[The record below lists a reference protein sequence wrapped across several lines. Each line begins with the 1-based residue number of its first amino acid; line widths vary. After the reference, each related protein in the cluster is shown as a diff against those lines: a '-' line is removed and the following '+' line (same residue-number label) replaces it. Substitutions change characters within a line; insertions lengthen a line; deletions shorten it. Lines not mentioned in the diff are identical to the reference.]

1 MHKLL
6 VIIMKKL
13 LFIFSFLCLSAVEG
27 YAQKTLTLKD
37 CLEIG
42 IENNLSLE
50 SKRKEMQ
57 KSKYG
62 VSENRARL
70 LPQIN
75 GFANYNDN
83 IDPPVSVTDGSA
95 YGNPYNI
102 TYTLRNSANA
112 GLQLQ
117 MPLYNQTL
125 YTTVSIAKTMDEI
138 SRLSYEK
145 VREDLILEI
154 CKMYYLGQT
163 TAEQVT
169 LIKANITRLEELK
182 NITVA
187 FHDNGMAMEVDVKR
201 VNINLE
207 NLKVQYDNVLAM
219 QEQQLNLLKYI
230 MDYPAEEQIALVPVN
245 SENITPV
252 ELTGLSENLY
262 ELQLLQSQRVMA
274 EKQKK
279 MIGHGYIPSL
289 NLTANWMFSA
299 YTDKA
304 YRWFHS
310 GPSNHWFRSYGL
322 GLSQRELQEF
332 AGVDMGNIYHDALW
346 HFAERIRRSS
356 YTWYDLPEQTREAW
370 IEESMNDA
378 IAGCANVGA
387 FDEAKNRY
395 LLSRMKDTIR
405 RTVWALTIQVQ
416 KGRFTPSDFEVSF
429 SQADHLEAIR
439 FQLTEEEK
447 MRLRGRI
454 DRVDTCETD
463 DKVYVKII
471 DYKSG
476 NTTFSLLNLYHGL
489 QLQLVV
495 YMNAALELEAKKH
508 PGKRA
513 VPAGMFYYH
522 IEDPM
527 VDGSGTESE
536 EEIRQAVLEELK
548 PNGLVND
555 DPEIYG
561 AMDTELSGSSAVIPV
576 ALKADGSLK
585 ATSKTAS
592 TEEFETMSDYVKETV
607 TKAGRRILGGDVAAA
622 PYELDGRSGC
632 DYCPYHMVCGF
643 DARIP
648 GFSYR
653 KLEKPDGAEAILA
666 KMRETRSEEKRQ

>member
-1 MHKLL
+1 
-6 VIIMKKL
+6 
-13 LFIFSFLCLSAVEG
+13 
-27 YAQKTLTLKD
+27 
-37 CLEIG
+37 
-42 IENNLSLE
+42 
-50 SKRKEMQ
+50 MQ

-145 VREDLILEI
+145 AREDLILEI

-322 GLSQRELQEF
+322 GVSLR
-332 AGVDMGNIYHDALW
+332 VPI
-346 HFAERIRRSS
+346 
-356 YTWYDLPEQTREAW
+356 
-370 IEESMNDA
+370 
-378 IAGCANVGA
+378 
-387 FDEAKNRY
+387 FDGLDKRYKNRKAAIDIENIKLAQENTRKNLQTQY
-395 LLSRMKDTIR
+395 LNATNDLMNNQRNFKSRKITTCLPKMYIR
-405 RTVWALTIQVQ
+405 
-416 KGRFTPSDFEVSF
+416 
-429 SQADHLEAIR
+429 SQWI
-439 FQLTEEEK
+439 
-447 MRLRGRI
+447 
-454 DRVDTCETD
+454 
-463 DKVYVKII
+463 
-471 DYKSG
+471 
-476 NTTFSLLNLYHGL
+476 
-489 QLQLVV
+489 
-495 YMNAALELEAKKH
+495 
-508 PGKRA
+508 
-513 VPAGMFYYH
+513 
-522 IEDPM
+522 
-527 VDGSGTESE
+527 GTE
-536 EEIRQAVLEELK
+536 RV
-548 PNGLVND
+548 
-555 DPEIYG
+555 
-561 AMDTELSGSSAVIPV
+561 
-576 ALKADGSLK
+576 SL
-585 ATSKTAS
+585 
-592 TEEFETMSDYVKETV
+592 
-607 TKAGRRILGGDVAAA
+607 
-622 PYELDGRSGC
+622 P
-632 DYCPYHMVCGF
+632 
-643 DARIP
+643 
-648 GFSYR
+648 
-653 KLEKPDGAEAILA
+653 
-666 KMRETRSEEKRQ
+666 